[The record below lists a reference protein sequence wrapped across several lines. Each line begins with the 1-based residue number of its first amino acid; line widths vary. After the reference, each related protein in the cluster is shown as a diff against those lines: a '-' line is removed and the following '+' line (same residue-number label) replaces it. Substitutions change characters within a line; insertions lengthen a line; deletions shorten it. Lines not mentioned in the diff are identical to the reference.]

1 MKRPVILMLIAMFGL
16 IVADVHAQNASMSS
30 VEVDAASAVRSQPQR
45 TPVMVVHETVQPI
58 QPKIEADALKP
69 QGKPAASATEKT
81 AASEASSQPAAPPS
95 PLVLPAS
102 QTTAQTTANLGFQST
117 GNPKYDEFIKES
129 AARNGIDPNL
139 IVAVMR
145 QESGYNSRA
154 RSYKGAMGLMQLM
167 PGTARRFGVT
177 NFYDPAQNIEGGAR
191 YLRFLMD
198 TFNGDI
204 KLVLAGYNAGE
215 HAVFNYGNTIPPYRE
230 TRNYVR
236 AITARYD
243 NRKAVSPAS
252 VVASAPVEPAAPTP
266 TTFSSRTSSR
276 LSNNY

>member
-1 MKRPVILMLIAMFGL
+1 MKRPVLLISIVVFGF
-16 IVADVHAQNASMSS
+16 IVADARAQNASMS
-30 VEVDAASAVRSQPQR
+30 VGADAASSARPQPQR
-45 TPVMVVHETVQPI
+45 TPVMIIHETMQAKV
-58 QPKIEADALKP
+58 ETDATKL
-69 QGKPAASATEKT
+69 QGKPDAPANEKATASQSAQQT
-81 AASEASSQPAAPPS
+81 AAPPS
-95 PLVLPAS
+95 PLVLPA
-102 QTTAQTTANLGFQST
+102 AQTAAQAKNDLGFEST
-117 GNPKYDEFIKES
+117 GNLRYDQFIKES

-145 QESGYNSRA
+145 QESGYNYRA

-167 PGTARRFGVT
+167 PATARRFGVT

-191 YLRFLMD
+191 YLRFLVD

-236 AITARYD
+236 AITARY
-243 NRKAVSPAS
+243 NQKTAVRPAT
-252 VVASAPVEPAAPTP
+252 VVAAAPVEPAAPAP
-266 TTFSSRTSSR
+266 ATFSGRASSR

>member
-1 MKRPVILMLIAMFGL
+1 MKRPVILVLIAIFGFV
-16 IVADVHAQNASMSS
+16 VADARAQNASMSA
-30 VEVDAASAVRSQPQR
+30 ELDAASAARSQPQR
-45 TPVMVVHETVQPI
+45 TPVMIVHETAQA
-58 QPKIEADALKP
+58 KAEADAPKP
-69 QGKPAASATEKT
+69 QSKTDASGPEKPK
-81 AASEASSQPAAPPS
+81 ASEAAQHAAAGPS
-95 PLVLPAS
+95 PLVVPA
-102 QTTAQTTANLGFQST
+102 AQSVAQPAAALGFEST
-117 GNPKYDEFIKES
+117 GNPRYDQLIKDS

-167 PGTARRFGVT
+167 PATARRFGVT

-236 AITARYD
+236 AITARY
-243 NRKAVSPAS
+243 NQKNAARPAT
-252 VVASAPVEPAAPTP
+252 VVAAAPIEPAAPTP
-266 TTFSSRTSSR
+266 ATFSGRASSR